1 MISTLIIMSN
11 ATLANP
17 TISSLILETGRLI
30 RQDFRRRAQAHGL
43 TQAQWSALA
52 QLHREPGMTQ
62 TTLAERLEVHPVTVT
77 QLLERLV
84 KAGWVRRE
92 AHEQDRRA
100 MRVYLDTKAEP
111 LIAELTRLG
120 TETRERALA
129 GITPQQRQQLEAL
142 LSQIKS
148 NLCDA

>member
-1 MISTLIIMSN
+1 MSDTINTTPKPMISTLI
-11 ATLANP
+11 
-17 TISSLILETGRLI
+17 LEIGRLI

-52 QLHREPGMTQ
+52 QLHREPGLTQ
-62 TTLAERLEVHPVTVT
+62 ATLAERLEVHPVTVT

-120 TETRERALA
+120 AETREHALA
-129 GITPQQRQQLEAL
+129 GISAVQREQLEVL
-142 LSQIKS
+142 LTQIKS
-148 NLCDA
+148 NLSDA